1 MPKLAKAKEAD
12 EASVEEGQEQAV
24 SSVLSTAEE
33 SANSN
38 TAAET
43 SDETEITEGESTDE
57 DAGENPET
65 APPENGIVVEEPVY
79 AVPAKEKTVKVA
91 LVCDHSCFIGGVG
104 YHFHKGETVSV
115 PEPVKDIL
123 KNAGL
128 LAAL

>member
-24 SSVLSTAEE
+24 SSVLATAEE
-33 SANSN
+33 STNSD
-38 TAAET
+38 TAATET
-43 SDETEITEGESTDE
+43 SDETESTDE
-57 DAGENPET
+57 IAGENPET

-91 LVCDHSCFIGGVG
+91 LACDHSCFIGGVS
-104 YHFHKGETVSV
+104 YHFRKGETVSV